1 MSLMKITD
9 YPKQVHRGKE
19 SAEYQSILDVLSKG
33 INGIDIAYGDD
44 IYQRIALFLPDKP
57 NGIVLVYIHGG
68 RWSYGFKESAAF
80 MAPTL
85 NSAGITLASVGH
97 RLFPNLYKSGISDL
111 STGIDWLV
119 KYVGKYGV
127 NMNKLFISGHSS
139 GGHYAAQLSVT
150 RDWLD
155 KFKLPYDLISGC
167 LPISG
172 VYDLTE
178 KGYKGEGRPPCLA
191 VDSDGAFESPMFRMD
206 NFIVP
211 FLITYGTHD
220 YSFLIPQA
228 KEFYALINKYGGIA
242 EILELEG
249 KNHFTV
255 HCEGAASDG
264 EWTNRAIKWIKQ
276 H

>member
-1 MSLMKITD
+1 
-9 YPKQVHRGKE
+9 
-19 SAEYQSILDVLSKG
+19 
-33 INGIDIAYGDD
+33 
-44 IYQRIALFLPDKP
+44 
-57 NGIVLVYIHGG
+57 
-68 RWSYGFKESAAF
+68 
-80 MAPTL
+80 
-85 NSAGITLASVGH
+85 
-97 RLFPNLYKSGISDL
+97 
-111 STGIDWLV
+111 
-119 KYVGKYGV
+119 
-127 NMNKLFISGHSS
+127 MNKLFISGHSS

-178 KGYKGEGRPPCLA
+178 KGYKGVGRPPCLA
-191 VDSDGAFESPMFRMD
+191 VDSDGVFESPMFRMD

-228 KEFYALINKYGGIA
+228 KEFYALINKYGGKA

-255 HCEGAASDG
+255 HYEGAASDG